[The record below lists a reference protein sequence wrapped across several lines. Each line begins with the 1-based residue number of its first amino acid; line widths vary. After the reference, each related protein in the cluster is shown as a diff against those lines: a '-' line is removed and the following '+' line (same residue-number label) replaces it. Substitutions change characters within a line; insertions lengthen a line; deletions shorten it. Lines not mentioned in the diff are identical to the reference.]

1 MFWLAYRGDLPI
13 FNLASCSM
21 FSKATIAD
29 VVLPW
34 IMTGERVEPDTLAS
48 LGFGG
53 LLERGMAHRFPSY
66 DVDTVDEKGEE

>member
-1 MFWLAYRGDLPI
+1 
-13 FNLASCSM
+13 M

-34 IMTGERVEPDTLAS
+34 IMTGERVEPDTLAG

-53 LLERGMAHRFPSY
+53 LLDWGMPHRFPPY
-66 DVDTVDEKGEE
+66 DVDTVEEKGEE

>member
-1 MFWLAYRGDLPI
+1 
-13 FNLASCSM
+13 
-21 FSKATIAD
+21 

-34 IMTGERVEPDTLAS
+34 IMTGERVESDTLAS

-53 LLERGMAHRFPSY
+53 LLERGMAHRFPPY